1 MKQQTGTVVRW
12 QDDKGYGFLR
22 SDADGRELFFH
33 ISEFCAGRRPQ
44 AGERVI
50 FQTAERKGRL
60 QAVRVQ
66 EQAFVERK
74 ETERRNRE
82 RLRQQQ
88 QEAFESGQAVQLL
101 IVIALYAALAA
112 LCAFGKLSWLIFGW
126 YVLAG
131 YITFYAYDFDKY
143 AAQTGGWRTQEST
156 LHILS
161 LAGGWGGALLAQAY
175 LRHKSQKASFR
186 RVFFITVFLNAA
198 ALLYLVARFPLF
210 AALDSR

>member
-44 AGERVI
+44 TGERVV

-82 RLRQQQ
+82 RLRQQ
-88 QEAFESGQAVQLL
+88 LL
-101 IVIALYAALAA
+101 IVIAFYAALAA
-112 LCAFGKLSWLIFGW
+112 LCAFGKLSWLLLGW
-126 YVLAG
+126 YALAG
-131 YITFYAYDFDKY
+131 CITFYAYDFDKY

-198 ALLYLVARFPLF
+198 ALLYF
-210 AALDSR
+210 AAHPPLLAVFGGR